1 MVQLY
6 GVSWDF
12 RSDIHSFH
20 YGDCGAILLEHP
32 EYRKLTNSHEP
43 IGRSCQT
50 CTWREQG
57 VVADCCWRSWPRRQG
72 CCRCLHSIP
81 CSRPTKL
88 PFKELK
94 DRRRQGKDY
103 SSVSTATELCWEV
116 RGYVLVTKWYIDVK
130 DVYLSWSQACVEAFD
145 TRADNHGLQET
156 SFSTNEWVI
165 GSLPRQS
172 RHSGHP

>member
-20 YGDCGAILLEHP
+20 YGDCGAILLEHS
-32 EYRKLTNSHEP
+32 EYWKLTNSHEP

-57 VVADCCWRSWPRRQG
+57 VAADCGRRSWPGRQG
-72 CCRCLHSIP
+72 RCWCLYSFP
-81 CSRPTKL
+81 CARPSQL

-94 DRRRQGKDY
+94 DRRRQSKDY
-103 SSVSTATELCWEV
+103 WSFSSAFKLCREV
-116 RGYVLVTKWYIDVK
+116 WRYVLVTKWYLDAQ
-130 DVYLSWSQACVEAFD
+130 DVYLSWSQACIEAFD
-145 TRADNHGLQET
+145 TRTDNHGLQET
-156 SFSTNEWVI
+156 SFTAN
-165 GSLPRQS
+165 
-172 RHSGHP
+172 